1 MSAGMIMI
9 FVTKTMVMVSM
20 SLIMVMVSMSM
31 VMVPLRVTIITMA
44 FMVLR
49 PCSMSIP
56 IFIQTF
62 FLGNQNAI
70 RGLNESSMAIGMIM
84 ARMGK
89 GETVGVVVGV
99 GVGVGV
105 EVGVGAGATMRMM
118 MLLMKED
125 QTYNIHK

>member
-31 VMVPLRVTIITMA
+31 VMVPLRVTIITMASVMA

-99 GVGVGV
+99 GVGVG
-105 EVGVGAGATMRMM
+105 AGATMRMM